1 MKSILKK
8 ILNIFRIEPYEGD
21 LTGTTIIIPYIDEQ
35 MLLENNQIEY
45 KDSEDNRIR
54 PFGDAVLKIIFE
66 SLYKDG
72 MLRD

>member
-1 MKSILKK
+1 
-8 ILNIFRIEPYEGD
+8 
-21 LTGTTIIIPYIDEQ
+21 